1 MTPSTF
7 RRRILVTGCGGQLG
21 SALCRL
27 LDAEAVGLDLPE
39 LDIASR
45 ESVGAALDRFR
56 PAVVVNTAAYTQV
69 DRAESEVELCR
80 AVNVGGVE
88 NLVAACRNLG
98 ARFVQISTD
107 FVFDGRQ
114 GSPYCEL
121 DCPNPLNVYGR
132 SKWEAEQIVAEYPD
146 HLIIRTAGLFG
157 FGGPASRG
165 NFVDSILRRA
175 GQGHSLRVVADQIS
189 SFTSASDLAVA
200 IRSLLAVG
208 GRGVFHTANAG
219 FGSWYQLATEVFR
232 VAGIQDRI
240 EPVPMGEYP
249 CAAQRPRFSVLDTGK
264 YVRTPGSFRMPSW
277 QQAVAVYLGSRLA
290 RSRC

>member
-1 MTPSTF
+1 MTSKTF
-7 RRRILVTGCGGQLG
+7 HRRILVTGCGGQLG

-45 ESVGAALDRFR
+45 ESVRAAVDRFR
-56 PAVVVNTAAYTQV
+56 PEVVVNTAAYTQV
-69 DRAESEVELCR
+69 DRAESEGELCR

-121 DCPNPLNVYGR
+121 NCPNPLNVYGR

-157 FGGPASRG
+157 SGGPASRG
-165 NFVDSILRRA
+165 NFVDNMLRRA
-175 GQGHSLRVVADQIS
+175 GQGFPLRVVDDQIS
-189 SFTSASDLAVA
+189 SFTFAGDLALA
-200 IRSLLAVG
+200 IRSLLAIG
-208 GRGVFHTANAG
+208 GRGVFHVANAG
-219 FGSWYQLATEVFR
+219 YGSWYQLATEVFR
-232 VAGIQDRI
+232 VAGVRDPI
-240 EPVPMGEYP
+240 EPVPMGEYA

-264 YVRTPGSFRMPSW
+264 YVRTPGCYRMPSW
-277 QQAVAVYLGSRLA
+277 QQAVRAHLARRLA
-290 RSRC
+290 RSPC